1 MIRSRGYLAIIG
13 LLTLVTTTAVAA
25 LFEDDAIIDVELV
38 GPLATLL
45 SDTDARE
52 QLPFILRAEGVD
64 HEIKVRVRGKSRLR
78 VCKLPPLRLN
88 FKKGETGDTVFAGQ
102 DKLKLVVP
110 CHLSDR
116 AEKDLLEEY
125 AAYRIFNL
133 LSDASYRVRLLHVRF
148 VDSDGR
154 SYDENRHAF
163 LIEPKDELAERLAG
177 IESDLPEIA
186 LSWLDQR
193 QLALMYVFQY
203 MVGNTDWSFVRPY
216 EEAACCHNG
225 TLIETDAITFYVPYD
240 FDLTG
245 LVNAPYARP
254 AQETRLSRVTERQYR
269 GFCMDKVILRDA
281 LRTVRDR
288 EEDIYAIIADLPV
301 LSESDKQ
308 RRSKYL
314 GAFFKAAQNE
324 DKLLR
329 KFERRCKR

>member
-1 MIRSRGYLAIIG
+1 MASRIYLAIA
-13 LLTLVTTTAVAA
+13 LVLVVAPASGA
-25 LFEDDAIIDVELV
+25 LFDDDAEIETELV
-38 GPLATLL
+38 GPFSSLKIE
-45 SDTDARE
+45 TDNRS
-52 QLPFILRAEGVD
+52 QLPFVLRAVGTEYD
-64 HEIKVRVRGKSRLR
+64 IKVRARGKSRLR
-78 VCKLPPLRLN
+78 VCKFPPLRLN

-125 AAYRIFNL
+125 AVYRFFNL
-133 LSDASYRVRLLHVRF
+133 LSDASYRVRLLHIRF
-148 VDSDGR
+148 VDSEGHAP
-154 SYDENRHAF
+154 DETRYAF
-163 LIEPKDELAERLAG
+163 LIESKAALADRLGG

-186 LSWLDQR
+186 LSWLDQH

-203 MVGNTDWSFVRPY
+203 MVGNTDWSLVRPY
-216 EEAACCHNG
+216 KEAACCHNG
-225 TLIETDAITFYVPYD
+225 TLVETDTTTLYVPYD

-269 GFCMDKVILRDA
+269 GFCMDEIILRDA
-281 LRTVRDR
+281 LKTVRDI
-288 EEDIYAIIADLPV
+288 EQEVYDIIASLPV

-314 GAFFKAAQNE
+314 GAFFKAAQDE

-329 KFERRCKR
+329 KFEGRCKR